1 MVELVAAGPSVVG
14 ILSVVALIGM
24 ALSLADINT
33 AVRKLRGSARGAG
46 TQEVSRALIA
56 HFNTLGNPDVQ
67 FVAYSG
73 LQSAD
78 AVIANAA
85 CVLYCL
91 FGKKPSG
98 STVDSWLKGS
108 DHATVAAANGDIVA
122 KFKGTDS
129 NSASLGN
136 REYLITFAD
145 GLVLGT
151 GLTLG
156 AHTTVNGNS
165 KSLVADAPTGFAIIG
180 AAL

>member
-1 MVELVAAGPSVVG
+1 MQFVIAAPSVAG
-14 ILSVVALIGM
+14 ILVTLAAIGM
-24 ALSLADINT
+24 ALSLTDINT
-33 AVRKLRGSARGAG
+33 VVRKLRGQGRGAG
-46 TQEVSRALIA
+46 TQELSRALAA
-56 HFNTLGNPDVQ
+56 HFNTLGNPDLQ

-73 LQSAD
+73 LQTAD

-85 CVLYCL
+85 CVLYAL
-91 FGKKPSG
+91 FGKKPAS

-108 DHATVAAANGDIVA
+108 DHASVAAANGDIVA

-129 NSASLGN
+129 NSLTLGN

-145 GLVLGT
+145 GLPLGT

-156 AHTTVNGNS
+156 AHTTVNGNT